1 MELSQGQP
9 LLQNIALLVSAHLD
23 VHHLE
28 VITLEYVLST
38 CINYLLLHNPYFAA
52 NTSCQ
57 SLPFCA
63 VGTQALNWKRK
74 QVTKLDPHSR
84 GGNHTVRE
92 SQFPPPHRRQSSPG
106 AMSEA
111 AHHTTLCRP
120 IFKCLHSGKR

>member
-52 NTSCQ
+52 NTGCQ
-57 SLPFCA
+57 SLPFCDM
-63 VGTQALNWKRK
+63 GTQALNWKQK
-74 QVTKLDPHSR
+74 QVTKLDSHSR
-84 GGNHTVRE
+84 GGNHTVSEDQETEFTGGHVR
-92 SQFPPPHRRQSSPG
+92 SCPPHP
-106 AMSEA
+106 
-111 AHHTTLCRP
+111 TLLSH
-120 IFKCLHSGKR
+120 F